1 MALLG
6 FFCDYFLSPP
16 RWRVVKH
23 ANACA
28 NKESERECT
37 KCGEK
42 ERKKKERDEKVN
54 RKILFAA
61 VRIRTHVV
69 KRSNLLTMAPCPTA
83 KFKVEFQPLLDIPW
97 TLLSHPVIDVDKKIQ
112 DESKKNQGNGCSKFE
127 GLFLPRRPDVR
138 NFSSRRFFC
147 PLKLSKED
155 LLLLLSSNAMCNFL
169 TYLGHKH
176 YDAETNSFV
185 S

>member
-54 RKILFAA
+54 RKILFSAVGIRNHGTERSNYKLDHGALPNWKVQSWVSTPSRNSLDAFESPCHRRRQKKSRMKVKKIKVMA
-61 VRIRTHVV
+61 VRSSKAFSCHDDLTLEIFQVDDFFAHWNFQR
-69 KRSNLLTMAPCPTA
+69 KICSYFCLLMPCAT
-83 KFKVEFQPLLDIPW
+83 F
-97 TLLSHPVIDVDKKIQ
+97 
-112 DESKKNQGNGCSKFE
+112 
-127 GLFLPRRPDVR
+127 
-138 NFSSRRFFC
+138 
-147 PLKLSKED
+147 
-155 LLLLLSSNAMCNFL
+155 
-169 TYLGHKH
+169 
-176 YDAETNSFV
+176 
-185 S
+185 